1 MEGRHAEFGL
11 HWDIRF
17 IIHGHNA
24 NFERPISQFVAAHDV
39 AQGAV
44 KIFLATSLKGGGPK
58 QSDSTEAKG
67 SGLKRKLPPPSPMP
81 NIHERPPTPPSV
93 PGTPPQPP
101 TPPLPP
107 RLLPDGQQHGGS
119 GSEYTVSS
127 ESSDGEPPAPPESFH
142 QVIDLARGDFDRALA
157 VALDFWMR
165 APNIDWDGDI
175 NGVAYWLREISFTGL
190 EPSLP

>member
-1 MEGRHAEFGL
+1 M
-11 HWDIRF
+11 
-17 IIHGHNA
+17 
-24 NFERPISQFVAAHDV
+24 AAHDV

-58 QSDSTEAKG
+58 QSDNTEAKG
-67 SGLKRKLPPPSPMP
+67 SGLKRK
-81 NIHERPPTPPSV
+81 RPPTPPSV